1 MRLYLFVIAL
11 ALPIVPATAEELP
24 RIVKSAI
31 AENSE
36 SCKKTTV
43 EPGFLTRQDINADG
57 RPDYILDYSFVRCD
71 GRERGLCGSLGCTVE
86 VFASLPNGTYAKV
99 VDEIV
104 RGGISFRQVKGRPA
118 VVLEFRGDADPCRGD
133 PTTLC
138 AVVKIWNGST
148 FVSTPATRA
157 ATSPRASAPP
167 VVGAAGSPGAAQ
179 ETFLIHGQTFKLVPC
194 SYNEGGWLVW
204 KDVKGYL
211 PRAEL
216 AKGNMTRSEALAAL
230 DSMTRSL
237 NRKVNEETTAL
248 YPAHRPISATND
260 DWSSID
266 MAEEKLADVFY
277 GNRAVKELGPWAA
290 PMQKEFNVASAL
302 NCINYPLNP
311 IVSPTPPKP

>member
-1 MRLYLFVIAL
+1 MRLYLFVVAL
-11 ALPIVPATAEELP
+11 ALSIAPTTAQELP

-31 AENSE
+31 AENSKL
-36 SCKKTTV
+36 CKMV
-43 EPGFLTRQDINADG
+43 AAEPGFITRQDINADG
-57 RPDYILDYSFVRCD
+57 RPDYVLDYGSLRCD
-71 GRERGLCGSLGCTVE
+71 GDQRAFCGSLGCE
-86 VFASLPNGTYAKV
+86 SQVFASLPNGTYAKV

-118 VVLEFRGDADPCRGD
+118 IVLGFRGDADPCRGD

-138 AVVKIWNGST
+138 EVVRTWNGTT
-148 FVSTPATRA
+148 FASTPATRA
-157 ATSPRASAPP
+157 TKEAQASSPP
-167 VVGAAGSPGAAQ
+167 VAAAGGAGAPE

-216 AKGNMTRSEALAAL
+216 AKGNMTKSEALAAL
-230 DSMTRSL
+230 NSMTRSL

-266 MAEEKLADVFY
+266 MAEEKLNDVFY

-290 PMQKEFNVASAL
+290 PMQKDFNVASAL